1 MADIFISY
9 SKSHRSLTEELA
21 TELEAEGYSVW
32 WDTSLVAGESFREV
46 IVAELAQTRAA
57 IVIWSS
63 ASVKSSWVISEA
75 TRAQKR
81 GILIPVRAGDLDPD
95 DIPPPFDVLHTEIVS
110 NRAAILAALAKR
122 NIRPTTKSS
131 PTQQPM
137 SEVAEAVALARP
149 ESATAKIADAEIA
162 TPRRAEENRAFK
174 PSIAKS
180 IGVAAVVILILGG
193 LIVGTT
199 RILSVFALVA
209 SFAIEQG
216 VYAALMVAGWT
227 AWVCFCALVYM
238 VFERLFP
245 NFLGPSSENG

>member
-1 MADIFISY
+1 MATDPNRHLVALAQVYSFGVNGGALSGRHFHRY
-9 SKSHRSLTEELA
+9 SKTFKELA

-63 ASVKSSWVISEA
+63 ASVKSSWVISGGDGGPK
-75 TRAQKR
+75 KR
-81 GILIPVRAGDLDPD
+81 EFFFRVRGDLDPD

-174 PSIAKS
+174 PSIAR
-180 IGVAAVVILILGG
+180 VL
-193 LIVGTT
+193 
-199 RILSVFALVA
+199 
-209 SFAIEQG
+209 E
-216 VYAALMVAGWT
+216 
-227 AWVCFCALVYM
+227 
-238 VFERLFP
+238 
-245 NFLGPSSENG
+245 